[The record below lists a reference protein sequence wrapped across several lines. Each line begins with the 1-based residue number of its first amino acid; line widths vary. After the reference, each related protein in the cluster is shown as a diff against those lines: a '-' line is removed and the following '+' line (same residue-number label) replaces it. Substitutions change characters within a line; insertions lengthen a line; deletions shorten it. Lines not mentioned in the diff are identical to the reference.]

1 MAEVENVVVRVE
13 AQGTASTSAQL
24 AAVGTAS
31 KALSDKVN
39 GSSKSFSKLS
49 GAMSSSTR
57 QTQRNLKATTD
68 LTERYKILENHM
80 NRAGNATNFFTRNAR
95 KLFFAV
101 IGLGIEFAVTAA
113 SLMAVNAAFAIGNAL
128 VKAYKWSMGGVAAAT
143 ASVAAA
149 LSIAAAAQ
157 REYTAAQVAHT
168 QKATPNF
175 GSAMD
180 YSMAMIRNL
189 TSDTQLAVFGV
200 ESLNAAFAAVSK
212 NSQFTGK
219 SQAVIRALR
228 DFAAIGGDPG
238 KNLASIGDFVGLLQK
253 EGKVTSKVTAAA
265 QAIGPEFEKAFK
277 KIKKSGGGV
286 QEIFKSILSGDMSK
300 SAGISGQA
308 DLLSG
313 TLFGMFKK
321 YKTLLTGLF
330 GDIGQP
336 LLGPAKDAL
345 EKIFNIIKN
354 GLLRVSPAITAFGKV
369 MLPTIVKSVE
379 KLTEFTVK
387 LFNKYLPQSEGMLG
401 QIREFWID
409 FKNLFRNIT
418 ESLDKLRDGGSIV
431 IDMFAKP
438 LKELFKGIGENVEA
452 FAQLAVEN
460 KDDFIAF
467 GDGLGGVV
475 DSLMDFAK
483 KFKEAFVAALPTI
496 NAILSVVE
504 KMIKGLGML
513 MSGMSMLPFGGEL
526 VAGLAGYG
534 MIKGSRSAQRKA
546 RLQGKPVKGRIGHMA
561 GGMASAATSI
571 MGLPLYAGQGWQ
583 GMTDS
588 VGGVPGTVIGG
599 TQAATDAARIRLQT
613 KGRISSR
620 IFKNKR
626 TDGLLN
632 LASFVSGQMNPAGS
646 SRAAMNQWQYYNDNS
661 IETIKKG
668 QQTAPFPG
676 AQYDPQTMTYYGD
689 KIGPNPNKQTG
700 LKGRLSKA
708 RAGMMGGFSVG
719 GAIGGASIAAFANSG
734 MAPSM
739 MSENAGAINLG
750 AGLMAIN
757 PVAGAGVMGAG
768 TLMNLGQGKGAR
780 TAAGG
785 ALTGAAAGAALG
797 GSLTAMFGP
806 GAGIGIVAGAMI
818 GAIVGHFGGKKAEQ
832 QVAKGA
838 AKSFAYSKLG
848 EAVSMMITGDTKGSK
863 GVMGKL
869 VKEAGKFKAM
879 TPDQQDGF
887 ITNLQRQ
894 GILDRTQGER
904 ARENKGTF
912 GTELIKTTALMQQQT
927 TSLSNS
933 FENLM
938 SGLQGSTGMSRKAIM
953 DLAHSMGVNLYE
965 PTLTLTDAIKGLGKQ
980 MDLTVQGLAQ
990 SGTDA
995 LLKSYSFI
1003 DELRKKEKTR
1013 FAVDAAAKG
1022 IEQAGTGTRDQYLD
1036 LLQKSSELLANQFKD
1051 DPLAQMY
1058 GLQASFGEG
1067 GGMFKQGSALG
1078 SVGRADFVKNV
1089 GPQYNELIR
1098 TQAGNLATDRTRGI
1112 TQLISRSNLEFANGG
1127 AGFASIQGQLAA
1139 MYQDPTKQAQARGLE
1154 NFLASGS
1161 SLGGN
1166 SAEIQ
1171 KKLAEFGITLGASGA
1186 LKESTA
1192 GTISQQLSEGQ
1203 ENMRNSIVDAIGS
1216 GFNDRPAWWTG
1227 RPDWWGN
1234 KGTNT
1239 KDPDT
1244 SSPRT
1249 GRVGDTVSSRLG
1261 RTMSRHSQFNSMLTG
1276 KRSITSAWRNHS
1288 LGSPSSDHVTG
1299 NAYDL
1304 TGQNLGQYSTLIK
1317 NAGGFAEFHGAAGSR
1332 HLHVVPPAAPA
1343 GDTGTSRVGM
1353 EAPTS
1358 SPQSSGGA
1366 VTINVYASEG
1376 QNEQTIA
1383 RIVMDEINRSQ
1394 RNYRE
1399 RK

>member
-24 AAVGTAS
+24 AAVGTAAKTLQS
-31 KALSDKVN
+31 RIN
-39 GSSKSFSKLS
+39 GTSQSFSKLS
-49 GAMSSSTR
+49 GSMSASTR
-57 QTQRNLKATTD
+57 QTKQNLKATTD

-80 NRAGNATNFFTRNAR
+80 NRASKASGFFTRNAR

-101 IGLGIEFAVTAA
+101 IGLGIEFAITAG

-277 KIKKSGGGV
+277 KIKKGGGGV
-286 QEIFKSILSGDMSK
+286 QEIFQSILSGDMSK

-330 GDIGQP
+330 GDIGQT
-336 LLGPAKDAL
+336 LLGPAKDSL
-345 EKIFNIIKN
+345 EKIFNTIKN
-354 GLLRVSPAITAFGKV
+354 GLLRVSPSITAFGKV
-369 MLPTIVKSVE
+369 MLPTIVKAVE
-379 KLTEFTVK
+379 KLTEFTVT

-401 QIREFWID
+401 QIREFYID

-418 ESLDKLRDGGSIV
+418 ESLNKLRDGGSIV

-452 FAQLAVEN
+452 FAQLAVDN

-467 GDGLGGVV
+467 GNSLGGVV
-475 DSLMDFAK
+475 DALMDFAQ

-504 KMIKGLGML
+504 KIIKAVGMLIKG
-513 MSGMSMLPFGGEL
+513 MSILPFGGEL
-526 VAGLAGYG
+526 IAGIAGYG
-534 MIKGSRSAQRKA
+534 MIKGSRGGQRRA
-546 RLQGKPVKGRIGHMA
+546 RNQGRIPRGRMGNMA
-561 GGMASAATSI
+561 GAVANTATAL
-571 MGLPLYAGQGWQ
+571 MGAPYYAGQGFQ
-583 GMTDS
+583 GLDDAGQ
-588 VGGVPGTVIGG
+588 VVGG
-599 TQAATDAARIRLQT
+599 TQAATDAARGRLKN
-613 KGRISSR
+613 KGFFSSR
-620 IFKNKR
+620 IFKNGR
-626 TDGLLN
+626 NGRLLDA
-632 LASFVSGQMNPAGS
+632 ASVIGGQLNPMGS
-646 SRAAMNQWQYYNDNS
+646 SRAAMNQFDDLNNFAVQS
-661 IETIKKG
+661 HKKG
-668 QQTAPFPG
+668 EGPTAPFPG
-676 AQYDPQTMTYYGD
+676 AKYDPVTMTYYGD
-689 KIGPNPNKQTG
+689 ERVPNPNKLTG
-700 LKGRLSKA
+700 VKGKLARA

-734 MAPSM
+734 LAPSM

-750 AGLMAIN
+750 AGLMAFN

-768 TLMNLGQGKGAR
+768 TLMNLAQGKGAR
-780 TAAGG
+780 TATGG
-785 ALTGAAAGAALG
+785 ALTGAASGAALG

-818 GAIVGHFGGKKAEQ
+818 GAIVGHFSGQKAEQ
-832 QVAKGA
+832 QAAKAA
-838 AKSFAYSKLG
+838 AKSFAYQKLG
-848 EAVSMMITGDTKGSK
+848 DAVSKMIVGDTKGSK
-863 GVMGKL
+863 GAIGKL
-869 VKEAGKFKAM
+869 VKESDKFNAM
-879 TPDQQDGF
+879 NPGQQDGF

-894 GILDRTQGER
+894 GILDRTQAER

-912 GTELIKTTALMQQQT
+912 GGELARTTAMMQQQT
-927 TSLSNS
+927 MSLSNS

-938 SGLQGSTGMSRKAIM
+938 TGLQGSTGMSRKAIM

-965 PTLTLTDAIKGLGKQ
+965 PTLTLTDAIKGLGAQ

-1003 DELRKKEKTR
+1003 DELRKKEKTS
-1013 FAVDAAAKG
+1013 FAVSAAAKG
-1022 IEQAGTGTRDQYLD
+1022 IQQAGTGTRDQYLD
-1036 LLQKSSELLANQFKD
+1036 LLQKSSELLASSNPD
-1051 DPLAQMY
+1051 DPLAQLY
-1058 GLQASFGEG
+1058 GLQSSFGEG
-1067 GGMFKQGSALG
+1067 GGMFNAGSALG
-1078 SVGRADFVKNV
+1078 SVGRGDFVKNV

-1098 TQAGNLATDRTRGI
+1098 AQSGNLATTRARGI
-1112 TQLISRSNLEFANGG
+1112 TQLINESNLEFSNGG
-1127 AGFASIQGQLAA
+1127 AGFAGIQSQLQT
-1139 MYQDPTKQAQARGLE
+1139 MYQSSDPAKQKQARGLE

-1166 SAEIQ
+1166 SSEIQ
-1171 KKLAEFGITLGASGA
+1171 KKLAEFGITLGAGGA

-1192 GTISQQLSEGQ
+1192 GTISQQLSKGQ
-1203 ENMRNSIVDAIGS
+1203 EDMRNSIVDAIGS
-1216 GFNDRPAWWTG
+1216 GFSDRPAWWTG

-1261 RTMSRHSQFNSMLTG
+1261 RTMSRHNQFNSMLTG
-1276 KRSITSAWRNHS
+1276 KRTITSAWRNHS

-1304 TGQNLGQYSTLIK
+1304 TGQNLGQYSTMIK

-1332 HLHVVPPAAPA
+1332 HLHVVPPAGPS
-1343 GDTGTSRVGM
+1343 GDTGTSRIGM
-1353 EAPTS
+1353 AAPTA
-1358 SPQSSGGA
+1358 SPQVSGGA

-1376 QNEQTIA
+1376 QNEQAIA
-1383 RIVMDEINRSQ
+1383 RMVMDEINRSQ
-1394 RNYRE
+1394 RNYKE